1 MTDSNAFFARL
12 DEVVNA
18 GWGRI
23 KRGAFARH
31 VGEHG
36 VSSEL
41 YRRTMIEVF
50 HYTRHNSINQ
60 AVAAYRVP
68 PERTKLLGF
77 CYRHAGEELGHERM
91 VVRDLEAAG
100 LLDPAMLTAPPLAPT
115 QALIGYLYY
124 IALDKGA
131 IPRLGYSY
139 WAESAY
145 VHIGAMLSRA
155 RQDLDLNDRKMS
167 FFVSHSDIDEKH
179 AAEVRDVISEQVR
192 TEEEQNAVI
201 EVARTTLHMTG
212 VMLEAIY
219 ETVVESASKH

>member
-1 MTDSNAFFARL
+1 MTDSNEFFARL
-12 DEVVNA
+12 DEIVDA
-18 GWGRI
+18 GWARI

-31 VGEHG
+31 VAEHG
-36 VSSEL
+36 VSPEL

-60 AVAAYRVP
+60 AVAAYRVA

-100 LLDPAMLTAPPLAPT
+100 LLDPSLLTAPPLPPT

-124 IALDKGA
+124 VALDRGA
-131 IPRLGYSY
+131 VPRLGYSY

-145 VHIGAMLSRA
+145 GHIGSMLSRA
-155 RQDLDLNDRKMS
+155 RQDLKLTDRKMT

-179 AAEVRDVISEQVR
+179 AADVRDVIRENVR
-192 TEEEQNAVI
+192 TEEERSAVI
-201 EVARTTLHMTG
+201 EVARTTLYMTG
-212 VMLEAIY
+212 VMLEAIH
-219 ETVVESASKH
+219 ETVIGGSK